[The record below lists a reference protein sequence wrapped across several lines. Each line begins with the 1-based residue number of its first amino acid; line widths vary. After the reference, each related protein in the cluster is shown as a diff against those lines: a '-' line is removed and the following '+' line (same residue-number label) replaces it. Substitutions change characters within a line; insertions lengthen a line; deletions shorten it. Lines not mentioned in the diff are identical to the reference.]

1 MSERTILVAG
11 IGNIFLGDDGFGV
24 EVAQRLATRP
34 QPDGVRITDFGIR
47 GFDLAFAIL
56 DDPDATIL
64 IDAMPRGGAPG
75 TVYVIEPDLEAG
87 GSGGSPDHA
96 GGSFQGHAMTPDSVF
111 ALVRTLGGTPRNV
124 TVVGCEP
131 LTLGPENE
139 GQMGLSDPVSS
150 AVPEAVGVVEQ
161 LLARLVLSG
170 SAH

>member
-1 MSERTILVAG
+1 V
-11 IGNIFLGDDGFGV
+11 V
-24 EVAQRLATRP
+24 QRLAARP

-64 IDAMPRGGAPG
+64 VDVTPRGEAPG

-87 GSGGSPDHA
+87 SVAAPDHA
-96 GGSFQGHAMTPDSVF
+96 EGSFQGHAMTPDSVF
-111 ALVRTLGGTPRNV
+111 ALVRTLGGAPRNV

-139 GQMGLSDPVSS
+139 GQMGLSDPVAS
-150 AVPEAVGVVEQ
+150 AVPEAVAVVER

-170 SAH
+170 SVH